1 MRRRASAIRA
11 TDPRALA
18 VRLTAGAM
26 LAGLF
31 AFIMPG
37 IARASADAKPTRP
50 AASAAPASNAATASS
65 GARAVSSPPS
75 PAPGPHGD
83 VPLTWRTVVATDG
96 VPLAVVE
103 GGNPKGP
110 PILLLHGY
118 SQSSLSWLPQFAD
131 PGLATNFRLVA
142 IDLRGHGA
150 SGKPWTP
157 ESYAGSKPW
166 ADDVHAVVTQLALR
180 KPLVVGWSFG
190 GYVAMDYFR
199 EYGRDA
205 MSGIVLVS
213 SPGGLIPRPASPPP
227 PPQPDDLRVLLKGA
241 KGFMQVMSSHPQP
254 EDAADLGVATVMTLP
269 PYARRAMMGMRL
281 ENLDLVAKLDDVPM
295 LAIVGAMDPSVPGAA
310 LAKLLPQHGGRVLTY
325 EGVGHSAFVEATA
338 RFDAD
343 LAAFAQQVLPADARA
358 ALPSPLVR
366 DVPVPPAVHEYIRA
380 LNAGDADAGVNAFAR
395 DGTMYIAQGRIAR
408 GHAALAEIERFHAVV
423 RPTVA
428 PEGLTARQF
437 GDRVVVAMTGNVE
450 RSPIFESMGLPVVR
464 TEGAGDAFVVT
475 GGRIESARQPEFA
488 PACRKVM
495 AAAMTAARAWLD
507 ERADVRRATM
517 LPNGVPK
524 VDGDTASTWIAAL
537 ADWRKTTGWA
547 PAPADRDDCAAGR

>member
-1 MRRRASAIRA
+1 MRRRASAMLA
-11 TDPRALA
+11 TDPCVLAL
-18 VRLTAGAM
+18 RLTAGAM
-26 LAGLF
+26 LAGLL
-31 AFIMPG
+31 ALV
-37 IARASADAKPTRP
+37 AP
-50 AASAAPASNAATASS
+50 AGAAPAPPASAS
-65 GARAVSSPPS
+65 
-75 PAPGPHGD
+75 APGPYGD
-83 VPLTWRTVVATDG
+83 LPLTWRTVVATDG

-131 PGLATNFRLVA
+131 PGLAANFRLVA

-166 ADDVHAVVTQLALR
+166 ADDVHAVVTQLALK

-205 MSGIVLVS
+205 LSGIVLVS
-213 SPGGLIPRPASPPP
+213 SPGGLLPRPASSP
-227 PPQPDDLRVLLKGA
+227 PPQLDDLRVLLKGA

-269 PYARRAMMGMRL
+269 PYARRAMLGKRL
-281 ENLDLVAKLDDVPM
+281 ENLDLVAKLDQVPV
-295 LAIVGAMDPSVPGAA
+295 LAIVGAMDVSVPGAA

-338 RFDAD
+338 RFGAD
-343 LAAFAQQVLPADARA
+343 IAAFAQQTLPPESRA
-358 ALPSPLVR
+358 AFDAPLVK
-366 DVPVPPAVHEYIRA
+366 DVPVPPAVGDYLRA
-380 LNAGDADAGVNAFAR
+380 INAGDATAGVHAFAT
-395 DGTMYIAQGRIAR
+395 DGTMYLVQGRIAR

-428 PEGLTARQF
+428 PEGPTARQY
-437 GDRVVVAMTGNVE
+437 GDRVVVAMSGNVE
-450 RSPIFESMGLPVVR
+450 RSPMFVAMGLPVVR
-464 TEGAGDAFVVT
+464 TDGAGDAFVVE
-475 GGRIESARQPEFA
+475 GGKIASARQPEFA

-495 AAAMTAARAWLD
+495 AAAMTDARAWLD
-507 ERADVRRATM
+507 ARNDARRATL
-517 LPNGVPK
+517 LPNGVLRM
-524 VDGDTASTWIAAL
+524 DADTARTWLAAL
-537 ADWRKTTGWA
+537 NDWRKTTGWA